1 MKRFL
6 FQLIIVFV
14 IFSVSDSVMGQSFP
28 FQTSPTGSYVP
39 APHIF
44 QDPSTLIQK
53 MGMHYSA
60 CELKM
65 RASSKLG
72 SITFTTSSTSSLNA
86 GSVVNVYLDNS
97 QYCDLRTWRSWTD
110 VNDSIDASGQ
120 AQLVIINATN
130 FRLVFSSALANS
142 FVYEGGGLDVFVE
155 GLGQVSTETLSGF
168 ESAGNVGFWGLNLPV
183 FGTNVIRPVMGGN
196 YALTTQNIPPTCIR
210 TVTCSNQTQYCPGEI
225 VCMYLK
231 KQDGVFVNDGGLSF
245 SWERTTTPCD
255 AASWTSVPA
264 SSSWSLQLAAPSL
277 SGTYYYRCKITD
289 GASLYYSSLSG
300 TCSAAGCNDYFSITV
315 IPALN
320 TLGCYDEPDIES
332 ISLGARIS
340 EVEMKVNGALLL
352 KSNTNFVNGICTTGA
367 DFYSVYARPNS
378 GSSLTSIIEAP
389 IISPTISW
397 MDFSDALSSTVVP
410 EVHPGDL
417 IDFKVRM
424 SNCDKPQLFNHAVRL
439 EFDWDNNQTFETL
452 YDFSFLEATPILSYY
467 QGFPESLLLNPIEAD
482 SVVYQKSFIVPCD
495 IVCGSNVVTKFRVS
509 LKRLPT
515 GWGDAEDYAIK
526 SLCNDV
532 TINFSGSNTI
542 CQGQSKLLSVG
553 VGSTFQWN
561 KDGVPITGAT
571 NSTFSANQSGAYTVT
586 VQIAGCTYTSG
597 VVHII
602 LDNVS
607 VNAGSDFTKTCV
619 TNPSGSAVGESSS
632 SGFTYAWSP
641 SAGLSSAAISNPVA
655 NPSSTTTY
663 TLTKTNS
670 TTGCSSS
677 DQVLVTVNTTLPTV
691 NAGSDFTKTCVTN
704 PSGSAVGESSS
715 SGFTYAWSPSSG
727 LSSAAISNP
736 VANPSTTTTY
746 TLTKTNSTTGC
757 SSSDQVLVT
766 VDATLPTVNA
776 GLDQNVCAGDMV
788 TLSGSGALTYS
799 WNNGVLDGLS
809 FTPIASNNYIVIGE
823 AANGCQNSDT
833 VAVSVTQPNTYYLDV
848 DGDGFGSISLLL
860 CVNPGSGY
868 VAINGDCDDSQANIF
883 PLQIESCNA
892 IDDNCNGVVDEG
904 CALGI
909 ALSTAQLTSTPQYG
923 MPGTNFTHI
932 TDMTST
938 VDYPESNTGVH
949 EKWFKFMALSNAIR
963 IEVVGAT
970 SNDDNAIRLFSDPG
984 LIYTSP
990 LVPIV
995 EENDVNNTSV
1005 GVLDQ
1010 GNEVLLTD
1018 LLTEGQ
1024 WYYVCVTTLAGTP
1037 GSITTKFNA
1046 LLPSTCDVMPFTA
1059 YTGIYTNNCQT
1070 FKCQYRT
1077 QARRAI
1083 IHRWSS
1089 GVQVGSPLSSYTIPA
1104 PTSLITTCQLSKI
1117 TPVNMTGSPQ
1127 TIFISADLE
1136 YNLLDA
1142 AGNMNILF
1150 ANQTSNCNFQLN
1162 SESTSN
1168 VRSTD
1173 ECPVYKN
1180 YTSSVATDRSI
1191 CGAMQ
1196 YQWEFTMVY
1205 PSPALPV
1212 SVNGASNSRILPLST
1227 VPGMANGQRY
1237 DVRIRSLYSDATTYS
1252 NWSSASECIRTMGA
1266 AGLTPLESVDDFDL
1280 KNANG
1285 SVFPNPT
1292 RVNSRAILNW
1302 QYENVNVIEIYNLQ
1316 GQCVEKYDAA
1326 LVQNKSMEL
1335 KAIYAGGLYHIVLKG
1350 PQIMYCIPWM
1360 VE

>member
-14 IFSVSDSVMGQSFP
+14 IFSVSASVRGQSFP

-44 QDPSTLIQK
+44 QDPSMLILK

-72 SITFTTSSTSSLNA
+72 SITFSTSSTSGLNA
-86 GSVVNVYLDNS
+86 GSLVNVYLDNS

-110 VNDSIDASGQ
+110 VNDSIDAVGQ
-120 AQLVIINATN
+120 AQLVIINATS
-130 FRLVFSSALANS
+130 FRLLFSSALANS
-142 FVYEGGGLDVFVE
+142 FLYEGGGLDIFVE

-183 FGTNVIRPVMGGN
+183 FATNVIRPVMGGN
-196 YALTTQNIPPTCIR
+196 YALSTQNIPPTCIR
-210 TVTCSNQTQYCPGEI
+210 TVTCSNQTQYCPGES

-255 AASWTSVPA
+255 ASSWTSVPA

-315 IPALN
+315 VPALN
-320 TLGCYDEPDIES
+320 TLGCYDEPDMES

-352 KSNTNFVNGICTTGA
+352 KSNTNFVNGTCTSGA

-378 GSSLTSIIEAP
+378 TASLTSIVEAP
-389 IISPTISW
+389 VISPTLSW

-452 YDFSFLEATPILSYY
+452 YDFSFLEATPVLSYY
-467 QGFPESLLLNPIEAD
+467 QGFPESLFLNPIEAD
-482 SVVYQKSFIVPCD
+482 SVVYQKSFTVPCD
-495 IVCGSNVVTKFRVS
+495 IVCGNNVVTKFRVS

-532 TINFSGSNTI
+532 VINFSGTNTI

-597 VVHII
+597 VVNITV
-602 LDNVS
+602 DNVI
-607 VNAGSDFTKTCV
+607 VNAGSDFTKSCV
-619 TNPSGSAVGESSS
+619 TNPTGSAVGEFNS
-632 SGFTYAWSP
+632 SGFTYAWTP

-655 NPSSTTTY
+655 NP
-663 TLTKTNS
+663 
-670 TTGCSSS
+670 
-677 DQVLVTVNTTLPTV
+677 
-691 NAGSDFTKTCVTN
+691 
-704 PSGSAVGESSS
+704 
-715 SGFTYAWSPSSG
+715 
-727 LSSAAISNP
+727 I
-736 VANPSTTTTY
+736 TTTTY

-757 SSSDQVLVT
+757 SSTDQVLVT
-766 VDATLPTVNA
+766 VDTTLPTVNA
-776 GLDQNVCAGDMV
+776 GLDQNVCTGDLV
-788 TLSGSGALTYS
+788 TLSGSGALTYT
-799 WNNGVLDGLS
+799 WNNGVSDGVS
-809 FTPIASNNYIVIGE
+809 FTPIASNNYIVVGE

-833 VAVSVTQPNTYYLDV
+833 VAVSVAQPNTYYLDA
-848 DGDGFGSISLLL
+848 DGDGFGSLSLLS
-860 CVNPGSGY
+860 CINPGSGY
-868 VAINGDCDDSQANIF
+868 VAINGDCDDSQANIS
-883 PLQIESCNA
+883 PLQIESCNT

-909 ALSTAQLTSTPQYG
+909 ALSAAQLTSTPQYG
-923 MPGTNFTHI
+923 MPGTNFSHV
-932 TDMTST
+932 TDMSST
-938 VDYPESNTGVH
+938 GDYPESNTGVH
-949 EKWFKFMALSNAIR
+949 EKWFKFLALSNAIR
-963 IEVVGAT
+963 IEVVGAST
-970 SNDDNAIRLFSDPG
+970 NDDNSIRLFSDPG
-984 LIYTSP
+984 LIYSSP

-995 EENDVNNTSV
+995 EENDVNYTTV
-1005 GVLDQ
+1005 GVTDQ

-1018 LLTEGQ
+1018 VLTEGQ

-1104 PTSLITTCQLSKI
+1104 PSSLITTCQLSKI
-1117 TPVNMTGSPQ
+1117 TPVNMTGLPQ

-1162 SESTSN
+1162 SEASSN

-1205 PSPALPV
+1205 PSPGLPV
-1212 SVNGASNSRILPLST
+1212 NVNGASNSRILPLST

-1252 NWSSASECIRTMGA
+1252 NWSLAPECIRTMGA
-1266 AGLTPLESVDDFDL
+1266 AGMTPFEADDYFEM
-1280 KNANG
+1280 KNKNG

-1292 RVNSRAILNW
+1292 IVNSSAILNW
-1302 QYENVNVIEIYNLQ
+1302 QYENVNVIEIYNHH
-1316 GQCVEKYDAA
+1316 GQCLKKYDAA
-1326 LVQNKSMEL
+1326 IVQNKSMEL
-1335 KAIYAGGLYHIVLKG
+1335 KANYAGGLYHIVLKG
-1350 PQIMYCIPWM
+1350 PQTMHVIPWV